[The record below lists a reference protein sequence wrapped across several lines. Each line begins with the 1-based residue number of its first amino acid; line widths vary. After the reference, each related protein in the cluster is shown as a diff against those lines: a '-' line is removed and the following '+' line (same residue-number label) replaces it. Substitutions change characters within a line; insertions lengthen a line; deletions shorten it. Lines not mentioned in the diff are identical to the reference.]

1 MTFAADEKD
10 PTVLRAERI
19 NRQNELIASSQSHH
33 NNSEKARND
42 SIRFKTF

>member
-10 PTVLRAERI
+10 PTVLREERI
-19 NRQNELIASSQSHH
+19 KKQKELIASSQSSH